1 MIRGCFG
8 FIAARCRVYQKI
20 VDPPVIEALAL
31 RDACTFA
38 NEKGFAQVIL
48 ESDCSDLVHLW
59 TERVNIEQ

>member
-1 MIRGCFG
+1 M
-8 FIAARCRVYQKI
+8 YQKI